1 MTRLRI
7 RTAALAAL
15 AFGLTAGVA
24 RAQAPAPAS
33 AAKATKCKPQRGS
46 FLLTLKP
53 ESELK
58 DYVEWIQAITC
69 KRFIYP
75 VNLSGRST
83 KITIYSVAYI
93 PGFARRLA
101 HPRRVIRRG
110 RGVPM

>member
-15 AFGLTAGVA
+15 ALPLALATTAGVA
-24 RAQAPAPAS
+24 RAQAPAPAAS

-75 VNLSGRST
+75 QKPPAGSPS
-83 KITIYSVAYI
+83 S
-93 PGFARRLA
+93 
-101 HPRRVIRRG
+101 
-110 RGVPM
+110 